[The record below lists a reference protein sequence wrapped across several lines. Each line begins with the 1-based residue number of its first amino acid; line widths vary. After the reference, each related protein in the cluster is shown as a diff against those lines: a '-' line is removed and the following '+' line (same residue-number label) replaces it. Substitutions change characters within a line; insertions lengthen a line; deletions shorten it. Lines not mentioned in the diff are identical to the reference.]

1 MSVGVSVEVHDVE
14 SEVQVKCAGRYE
26 QSSSL
31 SCVDIIG
38 GVAVMFDNDSGCFG
52 SGGNTGG
59 RLGVLLTGGCKVN
72 IPLFVAKFVANVVDI
87 GVRRAC
93 LLVATDVG
101 ACVKEA
107 SYVFADARNVARLK

>member
-14 SEVQVKCAGRYE
+14 SEVQVKCAGRNE

-31 SCVDIIG
+31 ACVDIIG

-59 RLGVLLTGGCKVN
+59 RLGVLLAGGCEVN
-72 IPLFVAKFVANVVDI
+72 IPLFVAEFVGNAVDFVVL
-87 GVRRAC
+87 RASF
-93 LLVATDVG
+93 LVTSDVSTS
-101 ACVKEA
+101 VKEA
-107 SYVFADARNVARLK
+107 SLVFSDACYVAQL